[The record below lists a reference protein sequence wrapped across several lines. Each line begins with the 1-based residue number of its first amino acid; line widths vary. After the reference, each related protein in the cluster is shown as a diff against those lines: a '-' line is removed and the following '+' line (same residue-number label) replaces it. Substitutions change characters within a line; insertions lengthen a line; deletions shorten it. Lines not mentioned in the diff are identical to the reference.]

1 MTSLRR
7 AYGENVGFILKS
19 ALTPVKAFPKY
30 NIVVQD
36 AWAPIYTR
44 SCNPFGCLPS
54 DEVVRVSFGTWLEM
68 SSDLGNGFLQ
78 IVLADGVTM
87 GYIRTASVRPIG
99 GTQATSAVR
108 AGLIDFGLKL
118 LGQYYLW
125 GGRSAFSDD
134 LWASNTQVTGV
145 DCSGLVTILYVS
157 LLIMSTLTSPCRS
170 PPTT

>member
-1 MTSLRR
+1 MFDFFPSCLCDTI
-7 AYGENVGFILKS
+7 GFILKS

-36 AWAPIYTR
+36 TWAPIYAR

-68 SSDLGNGFLQ
+68 SADLGNGFLQ

-99 GTQATSAVR
+99 GTQAASAVR

-134 LWASNTQVTGV
+134 LWTSNTQVTGV
-145 DCSGLVTILYVS
+145 DCSGLVTVLYVS
-157 LLIMSTLTSPCRS
+157 LLSSPCL
-170 PPTT
+170 